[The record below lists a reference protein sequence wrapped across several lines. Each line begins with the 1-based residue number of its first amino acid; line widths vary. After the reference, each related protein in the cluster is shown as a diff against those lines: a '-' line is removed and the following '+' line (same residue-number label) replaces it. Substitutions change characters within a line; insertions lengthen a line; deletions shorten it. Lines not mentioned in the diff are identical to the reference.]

1 MPLRAWAVGGAP
13 PPTSRRIVSPHRRH
27 SQRSGPPGAAGPWAP
42 CDRAR
47 DGPLGLPA
55 LQPHGSHSSQAR
67 SVQHSSA
74 QGGHARWGRDEGRL
88 RCGSR

>member
-67 SVQHSSA
+67 SVQHSLQEA
-74 QGGHARWGRDEGRL
+74 CQRRAGMLDGAGMKGD
-88 RCGSR
+88 